1 MKYYLYTAA
10 SLVFALIGCNHK
22 QQNSPEAAVEG
33 FITAVN
39 KNDFAQ
45 AKLYGDSTVIARM
58 TQIEEMLGVYKG
70 EIPQNPKIDFKV
82 IEVTPTDPQSAIVTY
97 SISAEETYK
106 QLKVRQIEGQW
117 KVTPP
122 SKMFGQGRPLNES
135 CAPSVPPRIGC
146 TFGATFACCIA

>member
-1 MKYYLYTAA
+1 MKYYLYAA
-10 SLVFALIGCNHK
+10 IGIVFSLISCTSE
-22 QQNSPEAAVEG
+22 QQNTPEAVVKG

-39 KNDFAQ
+39 KNNFAE
-45 AKLYGDSTVIARM
+45 AKRYGDSTVIARM

-97 SISAEETYK
+97 SISATETYK

-117 KVTPP
+117 KVTLDL
-122 SKMFGQGRPLNES
+122 QEA
-135 CAPSVPPRIGC
+135 APTQP
-146 TFGATFACCIA
+146 

>member
-1 MKYYLYTAA
+1 MKYYLYAAA

-117 KVTPP
+117 KVTLDL
-122 SKMFGQGRPLNES
+122 QE
-135 CAPSVPPRIGC
+135 
-146 TFGATFACCIA
+146 ATPTQP

>member
-1 MKYYLYTAA
+1 MKYYLYAA
-10 SLVFALIGCNHK
+10 IGIVFSLISCTSE
-22 QQNSPEAAVEG
+22 QQNTPEAAVKG

-39 KNDFAQ
+39 KNNFAE
-45 AKLYGDSTVIARM
+45 AKRYGDSTVIARM

-70 EIPQNPKIDFKV
+70 EIPQNPKIDFKI

-117 KVTPP
+117 KVTLDL
-122 SKMFGQGRPLNES
+122 QEA
-135 CAPSVPPRIGC
+135 APTQP
-146 TFGATFACCIA
+146 

>member
-1 MKYYLYTAA
+1 M
-10 SLVFALIGCNHK
+10 
-22 QQNSPEAAVEG
+22 
-33 FITAVN
+33 N

-70 EIPQNPKIDFKV
+70 EIPQNPKIDFKI

-117 KVTPP
+117 KVTLDL
-122 SKMFGQGRPLNES
+122 QEA
-135 CAPSVPPRIGC
+135 APTQP
-146 TFGATFACCIA
+146 